1 MGSELSE
8 ALAQARG
15 LGLGLVLA
23 HQYLAQ
29 LPATVQAA
37 VLGTVRSQI
46 AFQLEYDDAKLLERR
61 FRPALS
67 ADDLSGLEVHEI
79 AARLCIDGT
88 TSSPVT
94 GSTVPLPKPHR
105 QSHAVANVSHGR
117 YGSMRRDVE
126 AALRARITVTQAA
139 EGSHLG
145 RVRRSDD
152 HGSDGGDI

>member
-29 LPATVQAA
+29 LPTTVQAA

-67 ADDLSGLEVHEI
+67 ADDLSGLDAHEV
-79 AARLCIDGT
+79 AARLCIDGM

-94 GSTVPLPKPHR
+94 GSTLPLPKPHR
-105 QSHAVANVSHGR
+105 QSSAVANASHSR
-117 YGSMRRDVE
+117 YGSMRYDVE
-126 AALRARITVTQAA
+126 AALRARIAVRPTA
-139 EGSHLG
+139 EGGRLG
-145 RVRRSDD
+145 RVRRLDD
-152 HGSDGGDI
+152 LSAKRGDR